1 MPQNCFRVSLYAFVF
16 VIIFPIL
23 LYAQDISVAP
33 ESEAELARPEAALL
47 AAQGQIER
55 LNDALAINPD
65 DPPIT
70 DYQQRYT
77 ELLPVIRAVYD
88 FPTMARLMVGRQAW
102 RDFDAGQ
109 QSELTQAIESLSIAA
124 YASRF
129 NTLTDQH
136 FSVNDAAPW
145 PRGTIVVDTKIEPDQ
160 EDSVQIAY
168 VMRENGDQWQIIDVF
183 INEQY
188 SEVAR
193 RRSDFSAVLRDQ
205 GLEGLLTRI
214 DELVANYRDDFQP
227 QPDG

>member
-1 MPQNCFRVSLYAFVF
+1 MSYNCFRVGLYIAVF
-16 VIIFPIL
+16 ALIL
-23 LYAQDISVAP
+23 PTRSYGQDISVEP
-33 ESEAELARPEAALL
+33 ESATERARSEAALST
-47 AAQGQIER
+47 AQEQIER
-55 LNDALAINPD
+55 LNAALAID
-65 DPPIT
+65 LDAPPIT

-77 ELLPVIRAVYD
+77 ELFPVVRDVYD

-109 QSELTQAIESLSIAA
+109 QSALTQAIEALSTAA

-136 FSVNDAAPW
+136 FSVNDAAPG